1 MSKIKM
7 RCNTCG
13 KWFQSAN
20 AKEVTCPDCL
30 QKARR
35 EKQAAKNTP
44 PARPT
49 GSGISATSN
58 PNQVRPAPPP
68 KPKPAGGGNPNRWF
82 DTINDIKVGQPDQ
95 PVRPKIPSVPAPRPN
110 RGGPEREGPP
120 YERESNGPGSYRD
133 RDRDRDREGQP
144 GYYRDR
150 DREGYPG
157 RGPGGYRGPG
167 NYRENERG
175 ERDYRGPGAYRAGGL
190 SGTLGQRPR
199 QPSEGGYPRGPRPG
213 MGGRPGGQ
221 GGPGERPFKPKKPK
235 MAKPKQPAPPR
246 PKKEKQPPPAPFV
259 PTPEQIAQ
267 VEARYRELAVPA
279 EYDGI
284 RTQISKELNIPKK
297 AVKKIIK
304 DLRERE
310 EIPSWWDLQTY
321 KGPSEEL
328 EKIKELY
335 VPLLPLPD
343 IGVHRQIAEQLELKP
358 VTVYQAIKV
367 IRQELGLPQY
377 NDPALHGIELKPRG
391 KKAQT
396 ATTEGA
402 ETQEGEPAASTATE
416 AEASTAAQAEAT
428 ASPSAEAE
436 TSPTEAALA
445 TEMVEVPA
453 EPVAESKAD
462 AEPATEAITAEVEG
476 SVEPVAEAE
485 TAEAVLASPEM
496 LQDIDSHEAAKTETA
511 EAVPA
516 VVDGNADRAEE

>member
-20 AKEVTCPDCL
+20 AKEVTCSDCL

-35 EKQAAKNTP
+35 EKQAAKNAP

-49 GSGISATSN
+49 GSGISTTSN
-58 PNQVRPAPPP
+58 PNLVRPAPPP

-110 RGGPEREGPP
+110 RGGPEREGPPP

-221 GGPGERPFKPKKPK
+221 SGPGERPFKPKKPK
-235 MAKPKQPAPPR
+235 MAKPKQSAPPR

-284 RTQISKELNIPKK
+284 RTQISKELGIPKK

-321 KGPSEEL
+321 KGPTEEL

-396 ATTEGA
+396 ATTEGV
-402 ETQEGEPAASTATE
+402 ETQEGEPAASIATE
-416 AEASTAAQAEAT
+416 AEATTAT

-436 TSPTEAALA
+436 TSPTEAAVA
-445 TEMVEVPA
+445 TETVEVPA
-453 EPVAESKAD
+453 EPVAE
-462 AEPATEAITAEVEG
+462 AEVGAESATEAIAAEVEG
-476 SVEPVAEAE
+476 SVEPVVEAE
-485 TAEAVLASPEM
+485 PAEAVPASPEM
-496 LQDIDSHEAAKTETA
+496 LQDIGSHEVAKTEPA

-516 VVDGNADRAEE
+516 AIDGNADHAEQ

>member
-35 EKQAAKNTP
+35 EKQAAKNAPSANTAGAGSPVMSTP
-44 PARPT
+44 NQARP
-49 GSGISATSN
+49 
-58 PNQVRPAPPP
+58 VPPP
-68 KPKPAGGGNPNRWF
+68 KPKPATGGGNPNRWF

-95 PVRPKIPSVPAPRPN
+95 PVRPKIPSYPAPRPD
-110 RGGPEREGPP
+110 RGGPEREGEL
-120 YERESNGPGSYRD
+120 YERESNGSGNY
-133 RDRDRDREGQP
+133 RDREGQT
-144 GYYRDR
+144 
-150 DREGYPG
+150 G
-157 RGPGGYRGPG
+157 RGPGGYRERGS
-167 NYRENERG
+167 NTYRENERG
-175 ERDYRGPGAYRAGGL
+175 ERGERDYRSPAAYRVGGL
-190 SGTLGQRPR
+190 SGSLGQRPR
-199 QPSEGGYPRGPRPG
+199 PSAEGGYPRAPRPGFGPRPG
-213 MGGRPGGQ
+213 GPGRPGRPGGP
-221 GGPGERPFKPKKPK
+221 GGTATGEKPFKPKRQKV
-235 MAKPKQPAPPR
+235 AKPQTAPLPR

-267 VEARYRELAVPA
+267 VEARYLELAVPS

-284 RTQISKELNIPKK
+284 RTQISKELGIPKK

-343 IGVHRQIAEQLELKP
+343 VGVHRQIAEKLELKP

-367 IRQELGLPQY
+367 IRQEMGLPQY

-396 ATTEGA
+396 
-402 ETQEGEPAASTATE
+402 E
-416 AEASTAAQAEAT
+416 A
-428 ASPSAEAE
+428 
-436 TSPTEAALA
+436 
-445 TEMVEVPA
+445 
-453 EPVAESKAD
+453 
-462 AEPATEAITAEVEG
+462 PATEAQESETDATAEVPASEAMEAAG
-476 SVEPVAEAE
+476 TLAAEAANPPVEQQDSSSSVEETAPTATVEPGMEPVAAVTEASTGPAAE
-485 TAEAVLASPEM
+485 T
-496 LQDIDSHEAAKTETA
+496 ETV

-516 VVDGNADRAEE
+516 SVDGNSDHERG

>member
-1 MSKIKM
+1 MSKTKM

-35 EKQAAKNTP
+35 EKQAAKNAP
-44 PARPT
+44 PARPAGT
-49 GSGISATSN
+49 GMPAMSN

-68 KPKPAGGGNPNRWF
+68 KPKPASGGNPNRWF

-120 YERESNGPGSYRD
+120 YERESNGPGYY

-144 GYYRDR
+144 GYYRDRDRDR

-175 ERDYRGPGAYRAGGL
+175 ERGERDYRGPAAYRAGGL

-199 QPSEGGYPRGPRPG
+199 QPSEGSYPRGPRPG
-213 MGGRPGGQ
+213 IGGRPGGQ
-221 GGPGERPFKPKKPK
+221 GGPGEKPFKPKKPK
-235 MAKPKQPAPPR
+235 MVKPKQPTAPKPR
-246 PKKEKQPPPAPFV
+246 KEKQPPPAPFV

-267 VEARYRELAVPA
+267 VEARYRELAVPT

-284 RTQISKELNIPKK
+284 RTQISKELSIPKK

-343 IGVHRQIAEQLELKP
+343 IGVHRQIAEKLELKP

-396 ATTEGA
+396 ATIEGE
-402 ETQEGEPAASTATE
+402 ETQEGEPIASTATE
-416 AEASTAAQAEAT
+416 AEVGTPAQVEAT
-428 ASPSAEAE
+428 TARETPSVEAE
-436 TSPTEAALA
+436 TTSVEAAVVSETVEAPTEAVA
-445 TEMVEVPA
+445 ESESRVEPTA
-453 EPVAESKAD
+453 EPVAEPA
-462 AEPATEAITAEVEG
+462 ATTEPVTAEVSTE
-476 SVEPVAEAE
+476 SVAQAEAP
-485 TAEAVLASPEM
+485 AN
-496 LQDIDSHEAAKTETA
+496 TETA

-516 VVDGNADRAEE
+516 VVDGNADHAEQ

>member
-246 PKKEKQPPPAPFV
+246 PRKEKQPPPAPFV

-267 VEARYRELAVPA
+267 VEARYRELAIPT

-284 RTQISKELNIPKK
+284 RTQIAKELSIPKK

-343 IGVHRQIAEQLELKP
+343 IGVHRQIAEKLELKP

-377 NDPALHGIELKPRG
+377 NDPTLHGIELKPRG

-396 ATTEGA
+396 ATIEG
-402 ETQEGEPAASTATE
+402 EGTHEGEPAASTATDVE
-416 AEASTAAQAEAT
+416 AGAPAQAEAT
-428 ASPSAEAE
+428 TAIETSSVQAE
-436 TSPTEAALA
+436 TTSTEAAVVSETVEAPTEAVAESESGAEPTAESVAEPAA
-445 TEMVEVPA
+445 TT
-453 EPVAESKAD
+453 EPVAA
-462 AEPATEAITAEVEG
+462 EG
-476 SVEPVAEAE
+476 STESVAQAEAP
-485 TAEAVLASPEM
+485 AN
-496 LQDIDSHEAAKTETA
+496 TETA

-516 VVDGNADRAEE
+516 VVDGNADHAQP